1 MSSSLI
7 RLFREEQGQDLIEYA
22 LLSALLAVA
31 CITGILEL
39 TRIIEF
45 FAALGML
52 STTPYEKDCSPE
64 RFQCGRGPADSLG
77 GHAGRDTATPA
88 AMTRARISSSTGSS
102 VRW

>member
-7 RLFREEQGQDLIEYA
+7 RLFREERGQDLIEYA

-45 FAALGML
+45 FEALGIAL
-52 STTPYEKDCSPE
+52 NN
-64 RFQCGRGPADSLG
+64 A
-77 GHAGRDTATPA
+77 
-88 AMTRARISSSTGSS
+88 I
-102 VRW
+102 